1 MRPILFLL
9 VPIGEGLYPD
19 NSLPGGQGGYP
30 SQPIYMPPY
39 PSQGPGFPTH
49 PIAPGGSQ
57 PYPDHGLPGNQPY
70 PDHGL
75 PGRPVY
81 PSQPIY
87 YPPYPSQG
95 PGFPTHPIAPGGP
108 YPDHGLPIP
117 PEPTEPPT
125 VEEGGKWVW
134 TPIYGWLWK
143 PEARPK

>member
-1 MRPILFLL
+1 MRPILCLL

-19 NSLPGGQGGYP
+19 NSLPGGQGGVP
-30 SQPIYMPPY
+30 SHPIYMPPY

-49 PIAPGGSQ
+49 PIAPGGS
-57 PYPDHGLPGNQPY
+57 PYPDQGLPG
-70 PDHGL
+70 GS
-75 PGRPVY
+75 GGY
-81 PSQPIY
+81 PSHPIY
-87 YPPYPSQG
+87 MPPYPSQG
-95 PGFPTHPIAPGGP
+95 PGFPTHPIAPGGGY
-108 YPDHGLPIP
+108 YPDNALPIP